1 MPEDYAAERS
11 AEEEDFG
18 SFPEGYTIG
27 KTKYIVISGSVM
39 SGVGKGTFSS
49 SLGTLLSC
57 SGFNIEPIKFDG
69 YLNYDAGT
77 LNPFRHGEV
86 FVLDD
91 GTECDLDLGTYERS
105 LNKNLTKDNYLT
117 AGKIFKNIID
127 KERSGGYLGRDVQFI
142 PHVTGEIK
150 HFLRS
155 LALRSGADIVVIEVG
170 GTVGDLENSYFIE
183 AMRELRYEEGRS
195 NLCSINVT
203 YILQPSYLGE
213 FKTKPAQLGM
223 RKLMELGMKPD
234 IVVCRSER
242 QVGKNVKDKLSIIS
256 DVSAERI
263 YNLWDAG
270 DIYRI
275 PITLR
280 ENGIDKAI
288 FDVLE
293 LSPKADCEKNL
304 AAWRKFV
311 ERTAAAN
318 EEVSIGIVGKYTYVH
333 DSYLSVLKALEHSAS
348 SCGVKLKIRWIESA
362 ELEKDGVSLEEA
374 FSGIDGIIVPGGF
387 GKRGTE
393 GKISAIGHARRNNIP
408 YLGLCLGMQLA
419 VVEFARNVCGMSG
432 ANSTEFD
439 HSTASP
445 VIDIM
450 PEQASIVRESRYG
463 GTMRLGAYPAVL
475 AKGSAVESLYTSAN
489 VLERHRHRYEVN
501 PKYIEALEK
510 KGIVFSGRS
519 PNGVLM
525 EFMELKG
532 HPFFVATQAHP
543 ELKSRPVAPAPL
555 FLGFMKAALERKR
568 NLEKRRS

>member
-1 MPEDYAAERS
+1 MPESYAAERS

-18 SFPEGYTIG
+18 SFPEGYKIG
-27 KTKYIVISGSVM
+27 KTKYIVITGSVM

-57 SGFNIEPIKFDG
+57 GGFNVEPIKFDG

-91 GTECDLDLGTYERS
+91 GTECDLDLGSYERS
-105 LNKNLTKDNYLT
+105 LNKNLTNENYLT

-127 KERSGGYLGRDVQFI
+127 KERGGGYLGRDVQFI

-150 HFLRS
+150 RFVRE
-155 LALRSGADIVVIEVG
+155 LARKSGADIVVIEVG

-183 AMRELRYEEGRS
+183 AMRELRYEEGHS
-195 NLCSINVT
+195 NVCPINVT
-203 YILQPSYLGE
+203 YILQPNYLGE

-223 RKLMELGMKPD
+223 RKLMELGLKPE

-242 QVGKNVKDKLSIIS
+242 QVGKNVIDKLSIIS
-256 DVSAERI
+256 DIGADRI
-263 YNLWDAG
+263 YNLWDSG
-270 DIYRI
+270 DVYRI
-275 PITLR
+275 PLTLR
-280 ENGIDKAI
+280 ENGMDKAI
-288 FDVLE
+288 FEILK
-293 LSPKADCEKNL
+293 LSPKADSEKNL
-304 AAWRKFV
+304 SAWRAFV

-318 EEVSIGIVGKYTYVH
+318 DEVNVGIVGKYTYVH
-333 DSYLSVLKALEHSAS
+333 DSYLSVTKALEHAASA
-348 SCGVKLKIRWIESA
+348 CGAKLRIRWIESA
-362 ELEKDGVSLEEA
+362 ELEKDGTLFEEILG
-374 FSGIDGIIVPGGF
+374 SIDGIVVPGGY
-387 GKRGTE
+387 GKRGIE
-393 GKISAIGHARRNNIP
+393 GKILAIGHVRKNAIP
-408 YLGLCLGMQLA
+408 FLGLCLGMQLA

-439 HSTASP
+439 RNTDSP

-450 PEQASIVRESRYG
+450 PEQVSIVRESRYG
-463 GTMRLGAYPAVL
+463 GTNRLGAYPAVL
-475 AKGSAVESLYTSAN
+475 AKGSVVEALYKNTN

-501 PKYIEALEK
+501 PKYIETLEK
-510 KGIVFSGRS
+510 NGLVFSGRS
-519 PNGVLM
+519 PNGILM
-525 EFMELKG
+525 EFMELKE

-555 FLGFMKAALERKR
+555 FLGFMKAALERKKNDGKLR
-568 NLEKRRS
+568 N

>member
-1 MPEDYAAERS
+1 
-11 AEEEDFG
+11 
-18 SFPEGYTIG
+18 
-27 KTKYIVISGSVM
+27 
-39 SGVGKGTFSS
+39 
-49 SLGTLLSC
+49 
-57 SGFNIEPIKFDG
+57 
-69 YLNYDAGT
+69 
-77 LNPFRHGEV
+77 
-86 FVLDD
+86 
-91 GTECDLDLGTYERS
+91 
-105 LNKNLTKDNYLT
+105 
-117 AGKIFKNIID
+117 
-127 KERSGGYLGRDVQFI
+127 
-142 PHVTGEIK
+142 
-150 HFLRS
+150 
-155 LALRSGADIVVIEVG
+155 
-170 GTVGDLENSYFIE
+170 
-183 AMRELRYEEGRS
+183 
-195 NLCSINVT
+195 
-203 YILQPSYLGE
+203 
-213 FKTKPAQLGM
+213 
-223 RKLMELGMKPD
+223 
-234 IVVCRSER
+234 VCRSER

>member
-1 MPEDYAAERS
+1 MPESYTPERS

-18 SFPEGYTIG
+18 SFPEGYKIG
-27 KTKYIVISGSVM
+27 KTKYIVITGSVM
-39 SGVGKGTFSS
+39 SGVGKGTFTS

-57 SGFNIEPIKFDG
+57 SGFNVEPIKFDG

-91 GTECDLDLGTYERS
+91 GTECDLDLGSYERS

-117 AGKIFKNIID
+117 AGKIFKTIID

-150 HFLRS
+150 RFLRA
-155 LALRSGADIVVIEVG
+155 LALKSNADIVLIEVG

-183 AMRELRYEEGRS
+183 AMRELRYEEGHS
-195 NLCSINVT
+195 NVCPINVT
-203 YILQPSYLGE
+203 YILQPGYLGE

-223 RKLMELGMKPD
+223 RKLMELGLKPE

-242 QVGKNVKDKLSIIS
+242 EVNKNVRAKLSIIS
-256 DVSAERI
+256 DISSDRI
-263 YNLWDAG
+263 YNIWDAG
-270 DIYRI
+270 DVYRI
-275 PITLR
+275 PLTLK

-293 LSPKADCEKNL
+293 LSPKADSEQNL
-304 AAWRKFV
+304 SAWRAFV
-311 ERTAAAN
+311 DRTAAAK

-333 DSYLSVLKALEHSAS
+333 DSYLSVIKALEHSAS
-348 SCGVKLKIRWIESA
+348 SCGTRLKIKWVESA
-362 ELEKDGVSLEEA
+362 ELENAGASLEDA
-374 FSGIDGIIVPGGF
+374 FSGIDGIIVPGGY

-393 GKISAIGHARRNNIP
+393 GKIAAIGYARKNGVP

-419 VVEFARNVCGMSG
+419 VAEFARNVCGMSG

-439 HSTASP
+439 RNTAFP
-445 VIDIM
+445 VVDIL
-450 PEQASIVRESRYG
+450 PEQESIIKESRYG
-463 GTMRLGAYPAVL
+463 GTNRLGAYPAVL
-475 AKGSAVESLYTSAN
+475 AKGSAVEALYGSTNIS
-489 VLERHRHRYEVN
+489 ERHRHRYEVN
-501 PKYIEALEK
+501 PKYVEAIEK
-510 KGIVFSGRS
+510 KGLFFSGRS

-532 HPFFVATQAHP
+532 HPFFVGTQAHP

-555 FLGFMKAALERKR
+555 FLGLMKAALERKK
-568 NLEKRRS
+568 NLRRQS